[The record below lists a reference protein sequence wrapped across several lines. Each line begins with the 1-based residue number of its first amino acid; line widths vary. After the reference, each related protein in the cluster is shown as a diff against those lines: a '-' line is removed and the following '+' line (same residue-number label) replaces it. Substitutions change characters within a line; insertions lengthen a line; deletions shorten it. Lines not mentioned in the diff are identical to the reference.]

1 MKKVILTIVTALFTV
16 GMMSAQDLSS
26 AVEAYNNGA
35 EALAIGDKTKALDN
49 FNRALSLAEA
59 CGAEGKDVVANC
71 KNAIPGVIL
80 SIGKDLYNNK
90 NFEEALAKISE
101 AADIAMK
108 YNNADVMKEASEL
121 IPQISIMKDMDAAN
135 AAFDAKDMKSAIAGY
150 KKVIETD
157 NTNAVAALRLVQCLT
172 GIGDFEG
179 AKEFVKIAAAN
190 GQGENANKVLG
201 TALLKKAASSLK
213 AGKYAD
219 AIAQASESTE
229 YTKNA
234 QAYLIAG
241 QAATKLNDN
250 NKAIEYFSKY
260 LKLAPKAKNA
270 GAIAL
275 TVGALYQGQ
284 KNNAKALEY
293 YKIAQAAGVDTK
305 AYIDALSK

>member
-101 AADIAMK
+101 AADMAMK

-121 IPQISIMKDMDAAN
+121 IPQISIMKDMD
-135 AAFDAKDMKSAIAGY
+135 AGY

-260 LKLAPKAKNA
+260 LKLATKAKNA

-284 KNNAKALEY
+284 KNNAKAIEY
-293 YKIAQAAGVDTK
+293 YKIAQAAGVDAK

>member
-59 CGAEGKDVVANC
+59 CGTEGKDVVANC

-101 AADIAMK
+101 AADMAMK

-284 KNNAKALEY
+284 KNNAKAIEY
-293 YKIAQAAGVDTK
+293 YKIAQAAGVDAK